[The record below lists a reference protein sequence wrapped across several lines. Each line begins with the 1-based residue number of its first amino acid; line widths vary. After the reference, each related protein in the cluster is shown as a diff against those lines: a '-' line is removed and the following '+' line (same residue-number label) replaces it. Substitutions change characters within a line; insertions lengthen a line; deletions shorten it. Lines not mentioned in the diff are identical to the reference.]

1 MQGDFLAI
9 DVETANRYQ
18 RGSICSFAVIHCH
31 DGIHETV
38 FSELLNP
45 QIEIDPCF
53 THIHGITNSMVADK
67 PSFGDIWPIVAPLL
81 QKYPVVAHNAAFDIS
96 CLEQAQ
102 DNFSFSPIDISYM
115 CSLQA
120 SRIVYYHKFSSY
132 SLDSLCAHFNIP
144 LEHHNA
150 ASDAV
155 ACAKLVETMAAERN
169 AKNLDEFA
177 QRCGLVLKSSLN
189 NGYVP
194 VTQVPIQYVFCAPEF
209 ESAVCE
215 TLSGKTVVFTGAFAN
230 MDRSEAEHAA
240 QGFGANIGK
249 NVTRKTDILVV
260 GIQDLV
266 KTKGYEKS
274 SKHRKAEEL
283 ISEGRDILIID
294 ESEFMR
300 LINEG

>member
-1 MQGDFLAI
+1 M
-9 DVETANRYQ
+9 
-18 RGSICSFAVIHCH
+18 
-31 DGIHETV
+31 
-38 FSELLNP
+38 
-45 QIEIDPCF
+45 
-53 THIHGITNSMVADK
+53 
-67 PSFGDIWPIVAPLL
+67 
-81 QKYPVVAHNAAFDIS
+81 
-96 CLEQAQ
+96 
-102 DNFSFSPIDISYM
+102 
-115 CSLQA
+115 
-120 SRIVYYHKFSSY
+120 
-132 SLDSLCAHFNIP
+132 
-144 LEHHNA
+144 
-150 ASDAV
+150 
-155 ACAKLVETMAAERN
+155 
-169 AKNLDEFA
+169 
-177 QRCGLVLKSSLN
+177 
-189 NGYVP
+189 
-194 VTQVPIQYVFCAPEF
+194 TQVPIQHVFCAPEF

-215 TLSGKTVVFTGAFAN
+215 TLSGKTLVFTGAFAN